1 MKNIRL
7 SDFDF
12 LKLVPSWMRS
22 DPTCKSLAKS
32 IELYAH
38 DFVKDARKLK
48 KWAAIETLN
57 ETELDELAW
66 EWNVVWYLPDAPIEQ
81 KRDIIKTAPLIMRK
95 IGTKW
100 AVEQVLSIYFTSAK
114 VKEWFQY
121 GGTPGH
127 FKITTAFP
135 ELYVNDANFIKV
147 LNSTKRYSQILDE
160 VSLTNEIHGNV
171 YPVAAI
177 VGTVK
182 NTITDVFTRSQVID
196 QVAYGSIGQGGGF
209 ARVIIS

>member
-32 IELYAH
+32 IELYVH
-38 DFVKDARKLK
+38 DFVKDAEKLK
-48 KWAAIETLN
+48 KWAAIETLT
-57 ETELDELAW
+57 ESELDELAW
-66 EWNVVWYLPDAPIEQ
+66 EWNVVWYLPNAPIGQ

-121 GGTPGH
+121 NGTEGH
-127 FKITTAFP
+127 FKITTSYP
-135 ELYVNDANFIKV
+135 ELHNNTADFIRV
-147 LNSTKRYSQILDE
+147 LNLIKRYSQLLDGVE
-160 VSLTNEIHGNV
+160 LISPMSTEIYAAGHLRSRMTNS
-171 YPVAAI
+171 I
-177 VGTVK
+177 VLIPEFIMASRYYGITVK
-182 NTITDVFTRSQVID
+182 SKTINKI
-196 QVAYGSIGQGGGF
+196 YL
-209 ARVIIS
+209 

>member
-32 IELYAH
+32 IELYVH

-121 GGTPGH
+121 GGAEGH
-127 FKITTAFP
+127 FKITTSYA
-135 ELYVNDANFIKV
+135 ELHNNTAEFLRV
-147 LNSTKRYSQILDE
+147 LSWVKRYSQLLDGVELISPMQTE
-160 VSLTNEIHGNV
+160 VYVAGHVTSRMTNSIVLTPEFIM
-171 YPVAAI
+171 A
-177 VGTVK
+177 
-182 NTITDVFTRSQVID
+182 SQC
-196 QVAYGSIGQGGGF
+196 YG
-209 ARVIIS
+209 VIIKSKTINKFYL